1 MTSLLRHLLS
11 GGFLVVGVALAVG
24 SPDLRDSLTALVP
37 AYPYAVLAGG
47 TLLAWR
53 FGRGRLGLS
62 LLALLLAERAL
73 ARWAPPHAF
82 GDPTAATVFG
92 AVTVLLPLD
101 LAAIAW
107 LPDRGVLARPARIAL
122 ALIGFQVAL
131 VALLCQP
138 LFVPFTGWLQP
149 AWPHRPLGGLPLAGL
164 AAFTVALVTVAT
176 RVVRYRTALESGALW
191 ALVAALLATA
201 PGHGGIG
208 ASMHLATAGLVL
220 VLSLIETWHRMAYL
234 DDLTGLPA
242 RRALNE
248 ALEALSG
255 RYALAMLDIDHF
267 KTFNDRYGH
276 AAGDQLLRMVA
287 TRVGEVGGN
296 GRAYRYGGEEFAIVF
311 PGRSV
316 TEVVGYVESLRR
328 RIDATPFTLRASDR
342 PRERP
347 EPVPSPGPRPRA
359 RITVSIGV
367 AGADGDTARPDD
379 VLRAADAALYR
390 AKSSGRNRVRL

>member
-1 MTSLLRHLLS
+1 M
-11 GGFLVVGVALAVG
+11 VGVALAVG

-62 LLALLLAERAL
+62 LLVLLLAERAL
-73 ARWAPPHAF
+73 ARWAPAHAA
-82 GDPTAATVFG
+82 GEPTAATVFG
-92 AVTVLLPLD
+92 AVAVLLPLD

-138 LFVPFTGWLQP
+138 LFVPFTGWLHP
-149 AWPHRPLGGLPLAGL
+149 AWPHRALGGLPLAGL
-164 AAFTVALVTVAT
+164 VAFTVALVTVAT

-201 PGHGGIG
+201 PGHGGVG

-255 RYALAMLDIDHF
+255 RYVLAMLDIDHF

-311 PGRSV
+311 PGRTV
-316 TEVVGYVESLRR
+316 TEVVGYVENLRR
-328 RIDATPFTLRASDR
+328 RIEATPFTLRASDR

-367 AGADGDTARPDD
+367 AGVDGDTAKPDD